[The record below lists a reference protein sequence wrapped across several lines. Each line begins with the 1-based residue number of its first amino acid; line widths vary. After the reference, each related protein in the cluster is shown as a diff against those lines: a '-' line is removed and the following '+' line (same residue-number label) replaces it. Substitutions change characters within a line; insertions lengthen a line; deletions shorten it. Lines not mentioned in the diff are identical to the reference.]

1 MTFFGVFLRLF
12 CGEFRFFGDNM
23 CVFGVFRLLFRS
35 ENARFC
41 MNPKAGSFLNFFGMP
56 PSSVDEREGVIRM
69 NHAKALAVALDC

>member
-23 CVFGVFRLLFRS
+23 CGFGGFRLLFRS
-35 ENARFC
+35 EN
-41 MNPKAGSFLNFFGMP
+41 PFLRESESGEFFNFFGMP
-56 PSSVDEREGVIRM
+56 PSSVEEREGVIRM